1 MKISWLLEYP
11 KDSAV
16 ISAVTFH
23 SFESFCGFPILF
35 LSEDY
40 LFFIQPVDESEHSFI
55 LLRMKLS

>member
-35 LSEDY
+35 MSEDY
-40 LFFIQPVDESEHSFI
+40 LFFYSAG
-55 LLRMKLS
+55 R